1 MMKLRNGLTQESNHF
16 FALYR
21 WNKKKFALY
30 SAILYLAQNTCVD
43 FIAHN
48 LANFVWIFFSFLF
61 FLAPQILV
69 LVYDWRKKKEKDP
82 KPHDDDDDD
91 DDDVESKFVI
101 KES

>member
-48 LANFVWIFFSFLF
+48 LANFVWIFFFRF
-61 FLAPQILV
+61 FFFGTSNSGTGLWLE
-69 LVYDWRKKKEKDP
+69 KKKEKDP
-82 KPHDDDDDD
+82 KPHDDDD
-91 DDDVESKFVI
+91 VESKFVI